1 MSKFLPLFLIVTV
14 ALGASTAAQAE
25 VYKWVDSEGV
35 THYSQQPPEAGTAK
49 EIPVPRPAA
58 APAAEPQ
65 AASPTEA
72 PIAKDRASELT
83 DEIRARRTEEDRQQ
97 AEADLQR
104 AEACEKM
111 RANLETLQTRARVRV
126 EEEGG
131 SRVLTPEEQAQRIID
146 LEKQIQDNCS
156 QDQ

>member
-1 MSKFLPLFLIVTV
+1 MSKFLPLFLIVTI

-58 APAAEPQ
+58 APADEPQ
-65 AASPTEA
+65 PATETPA
-72 PIAKDRASELT
+72 AKDRASELT
-83 DEIRARRTEEDRQQ
+83 DEIRARRAEEDRQQ
-97 AEADLQR
+97 VEADLQR
-104 AEACEKM
+104 AKACEKM

-126 EEEGG
+126 EEDGG
-131 SRVLTPEEQAQRIID
+131 NRVLTPEEQAQRIID